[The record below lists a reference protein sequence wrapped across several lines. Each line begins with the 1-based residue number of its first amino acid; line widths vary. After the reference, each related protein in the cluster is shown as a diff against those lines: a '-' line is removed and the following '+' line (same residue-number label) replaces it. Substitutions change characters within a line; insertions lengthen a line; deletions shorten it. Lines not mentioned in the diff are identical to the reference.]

1 MRVEVDSNRG
11 LDDFRNHFPKYNGH
25 TELQARTPIRRPF
38 NSTMR
43 VALLL
48 VVAMLLLAVVEPKVA
63 KKTKKT
69 PVKKKKVPVKKAG
82 AKKVTPSAV
91 HTKSKS
97 ATKDAHKVPTKNAC
111 GSTCKLRA

>member
-1 MRVEVDSNRG
+1 
-11 LDDFRNHFPKYNGH
+11 
-25 TELQARTPIRRPF
+25 
-38 NSTMR
+38 MR

-111 GSTCKLRA
+111 GSTCKLRAKGGGVAANEPTARFGGVRVWE